1 MMGKKGL
8 NPGVAS
14 HPDPTFEKALANFR
28 REARELKE
36 ERKAA
41 DAFAC
46 IKAIRFYLRMN
57 GYEPAEDIAIR
68 NVYTQSVYRSVI
80 PEEKRA
86 ARPKIR

>member
-14 HPDPTFEKALANFR
+14 HPDPTFEKALANFQ
-28 REARELKE
+28 REAREMKE

-46 IKAIRFYLRMN
+46 IKAIRLYLRMN

-68 NVYTQSVYRSVI
+68 NVYTKAVYRSVI

-86 ARPKIR
+86 ARSKIR

>member
-1 MMGKKGL
+1 MGKHGMKKS
-8 NPGVAS
+8 VVS
-14 HPDPTFEKALANFR
+14 RPDPTFAEVLGVFR
-28 REARELKE
+28 KEARKLKDE
-36 ERKAA
+36 KKAA

-68 NVYTQSVYRSVI
+68 NVYTRAVYRSVI

>member
-8 NPGVAS
+8 NPSIAR
-14 HPDPTFEKALANFR
+14 HQDPTFEKALANFR
-28 REARELKE
+28 REAREMKE

-46 IKAIRFYLRMN
+46 IKAIR
-57 GYEPAEDIAIR
+57 
-68 NVYTQSVYRSVI
+68 NVYTKAVYRSVI
-80 PEEKRA
+80 QEEKRA